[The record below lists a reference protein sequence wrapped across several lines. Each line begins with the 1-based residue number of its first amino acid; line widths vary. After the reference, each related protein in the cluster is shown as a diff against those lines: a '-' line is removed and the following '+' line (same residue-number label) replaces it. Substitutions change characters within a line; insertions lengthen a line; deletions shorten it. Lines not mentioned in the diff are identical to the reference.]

1 MDRER
6 ETAGREGDSDD
17 LDPFAAYET
26 VLEESRRSVG
36 ATGGLSAA
44 VSPNPA
50 KASPSIH
57 TLELPYSKQAPPE
70 IVHNSERF
78 TELEGSTHEVS
89 DATRQVQAMVVNP
102 DRLSSD
108 KSSPLN
114 EVGRLVERE
123 RGSDGFD
130 SSASSV
136 LEQTATR
143 IRSTTRVVL
152 AIAEEDE
159 RGPWP

>member
-1 MDRER
+1 MDSDR

-17 LDPFAAYET
+17 LDPFVAYEN

-36 ATGGLSAA
+36 ATGGLPAA

-57 TLELPYSKQAPPE
+57 TLELPYSKQAPPK

-89 DATRQVQAMVVNP
+89 DATRQGQAMVVNP

-108 KSSPLN
+108 KSSPLIV
-114 EVGRLVERE
+114 VGRLVERE

-130 SSASSV
+130 NSASSV
-136 LEQTATR
+136 QEESSR
-143 IRSTTRVVL
+143 MRSTTR
-152 AIAEEDE
+152 EM
-159 RGPWP
+159 RY